1 MNYWFLDPMLK
12 ALFPLALSTS
22 IKGLSNVFHTPTI
35 IMGSNVFPEGPVLGA
50 STPAMLAGQCTKK
63 RAFVAT
69 DAFGLKHAQ
78 RVVKC
83 LEGSGFTCQVW
94 DKHLPEAPMGNVKE
108 GGLAMS
114 AFEPDL
120 IVAVGGGSVIDGA
133 KAAWIHYERP
143 DIEYL
148 GAISPLAPLGL
159 RKKAILAAVPTTSGT
174 GSECTSVS
182 VVHDEAA
189 HRKVPLA
196 NAELLPDYAI
206 LDPAF
211 TMTMPPKLT
220 AGTGLDALAHAVDT
234 LAIISSNEITDALA
248 KAAVEMIFKYLP
260 RAYAHGQDREA
271 RYRMHVAAS
280 TAGMAFGANGTSLS
294 HSFGHSFGAL
304 FNVHHGLACGLFI
317 PYTLE
322 YYAKTS
328 DKFLSM
334 AHTLRVEGGSK
345 AETLANL
352 LRAIKDFNRSLDV
365 PLSLKE
371 MGIPKDK
378 FEAEM
383 DRLVLYAHEDIS
395 TAFSPRPMTKAQ
407 CEQIFRYAYDGK
419 DIDF

>member
-1 MNYWFLDPMLK
+1 MSYWFLDPMLK

-22 IKGLSNVFHTPTI
+22 IKGLSNVFQTPTI
-35 IMGSNVFPEGPVLGA
+35 LMGSNVLPEGPVLGA
-50 STPAMLAGQCTKK
+50 STPVMLEARCPKK
-63 RAFVAT
+63 RAFVST
-69 DAFGLKHAQ
+69 DAFGGKHAQ

-108 GGLAMS
+108 AGDAMS

-120 IVAVGGGSVIDGA
+120 IMAVGGGSVMDGA

-143 DIEYL
+143 DIDYL
-148 GAISPLAPLGL
+148 GAISPMAPLGL

-174 GSECTSVS
+174 GSECTAVS
-182 VVHDEAA
+182 VVHDDEA

-196 NAELLPDYAI
+196 NADLLPDFAI

-211 TMTMPPKLT
+211 TMTMPPRLT

-248 KAAVEMIFKYLP
+248 QAAVEMIFKYLP

-271 RYRMHVAAS
+271 RFRMHVAAS

-294 HSFGHSFGAL
+294 HSFGHSLGSL
-304 FNVHHGLACGLFI
+304 FNVHHGLACGIFI

-334 AHTLRVEGGSK
+334 AHALRVEADSREK
-345 AETLANL
+345 TLANL
-352 LRAIKDFNRSLDV
+352 IQAVKDFNRSLDV
-365 PLSLKE
+365 PLSLKDL
-371 MGIPKDK
+371 GIPKDK

-383 DRLVLYAHEDIS
+383 ERLVLYAHEDIS

>member
-1 MNYWFLDPMLK
+1 MSYWFLDPMLK

-35 IMGSNVFPEGPVLGA
+35 VMGSNVLPEGPVLGA

-63 RAFVAT
+63 RAFVST
-69 DAFGLKHAQ
+69 DTFGLKHAQ
-78 RVVKC
+78 RVVRC
-83 LEGSGFTCQVW
+83 LEGNGFTCQVW

-108 GGLAMS
+108 GGQAMS

-174 GSECTSVS
+174 GSECTSVA

-196 NAELLPDYAI
+196 NAELLPDFAI

-304 FNVHHGLACGLFI
+304 FNVHHGLACGIFI

-334 AHTLRVEGGSK
+334 AHALRIEGGSK
-345 AETLANL
+345 KETMANL
-352 LRAIKDFNRSLDV
+352 LRTVKNFNRSLDV